1 MPQARERART
11 LSRPCLAGRQEKE
24 ADRKAPFDHSTLVC
38 RDELAEY
45 LAVEPAD
52 LKTLIV
58 AGVLPRNPDGQF
70 PLVRCIQRYI
80 RLCEMRSVHAL
91 AAREE
96 RAGPRKV
103 A

>member
-24 ADRKAPFDHSTLVC
+24 ADRKAPFDHSTLVS

-52 LKTLIV
+52 LKT
-58 AGVLPRNPDGQF
+58 
-70 PLVRCIQRYI
+70 
-80 RLCEMRSVHAL
+80 
-91 AAREE
+91 
-96 RAGPRKV
+96 
-103 A
+103 